1 MEHEMTE
8 NEKKK
13 WYLRGYERAVRQ
25 MQRSELR
32 IRELRLNRGAPVV
45 MANGVP
51 HASGGSDLSDF
62 AAVLDREECKY
73 MKARYLRVKL
83 CREIM
88 DKIERLPNED
98 EKDVLA
104 FRYIKLMKWE
114 DICVEMGFSWKQVH
128 RIHSKALTDFKMT

>member
-32 IRELRLNRGAPVV
+32 IHELRLNRICPAVIADG
-45 MANGVP
+45 MP

-62 AAVLDREECKY
+62 AAVLDREERKY
-73 MKARYLRVKL
+73 M
-83 CREIM
+83 
-88 DKIERLPNED
+88 
-98 EKDVLA
+98 
-104 FRYIKLMKWE
+104 
-114 DICVEMGFSWKQVH
+114 
-128 RIHSKALTDFKMT
+128 

>member
-32 IRELRLNRGAPVV
+32 IRELRLNSICPAVIADG
-45 MANGVP
+45 MP
-51 HASGGSDLSDF
+51 HASGVSDQ
-62 AAVLDREECKY
+62 EERKY
-73 MKARYLRVKL
+73 MNARYLRGKL

-88 DKIERLPNED
+88 DRIERLPNED

-114 DICVEMGFSWKQVH
+114 DIAVKMGFSWQH
-128 RIHSKALTDFKMT
+128 IHKIHANALKHFQI